1 MDRIEGLSDEQLLP
15 LIAAGYAAALEAIY
29 ERRQPGIYRF
39 ALRMSGCR
47 SAAEDV
53 THDVFIALMRDA
65 GHYDSARGSVQA
77 YLYGMARN
85 RVLRLLQRDRG
96 FASISEDA
104 SEGESSVEEA
114 LILRED
120 PLAVLTRSELIESVR
135 GAILALPLHYREAV
149 VLCNLQ
155 EMSYAEAA
163 DVLGCPIGTVRSR
176 LYRARELLIKKLHGD
191 PSSEVGKN
199 ATKTVCLG
207 TPRL

>member
-15 LIAAGYAAALEAIY
+15 LIAAGNAAALEAIY
-29 ERRQPGIYRF
+29 ERRQSGIYRF
-39 ALRMSGCR
+39 ALRMCGCR

-65 GHYDSARGSVQA
+65 GHYDSARGSVSA

-96 FASISEDA
+96 FASIGEDA

-120 PLAVLTRSELIESVR
+120 PLAVLTRSELIDSVR

-176 LYRARELLIKKLHGD
+176 LYRARELLIKKLRED
-191 PSSEVGKN
+191 SSSEVGKN
-199 ATKTVCLG
+199 ATNTVCLG
-207 TPRL
+207 TQSL